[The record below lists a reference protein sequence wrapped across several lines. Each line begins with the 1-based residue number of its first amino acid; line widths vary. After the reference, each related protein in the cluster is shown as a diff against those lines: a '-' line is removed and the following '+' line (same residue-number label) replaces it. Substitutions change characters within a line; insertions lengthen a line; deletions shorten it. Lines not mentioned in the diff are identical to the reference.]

1 METENAVELV
11 YERGGAYGLPA
22 ATGAVS
28 SSRPS
33 PASSCGRPAA
43 APESSVRTSRRERS
57 IVSGDGS
64 LSPPRPEGCLSSA
77 YSQSGGTDRQPSPPT
92 RIVPSALAAHGSHRL
107 AACRGRFLRRRPQPP
122 VRQCQCRKTQPRL
135 HPRQSGR
142 LRERR
147 NRSGARATIP
157 LVANGRINIG
167 SSFTGAQ
174 PRRFITR
181 RVTARSR
188 QASSSRSASRRQ
200 CDVRDHAT
208 RAEPSV
214 TRYRDQRQ
222 IRVPQGQNTSAM
234 RGCARRKDRRTSCGM
249 NATLLATTVARL

>member
-1 METENAVELV
+1 MNRPSSPLTMLLSRRDVLTLLS
-11 YERGGAYGLPA
+11 GAAAGLPHELA
-22 ATGAVS
+22 AQPQPTA
-28 SSRPS
+28 
-33 PASSCGRPAA
+33 AGRLPVVGLLAIG
-43 APESSVRTSRRERS
+43 R
-57 IVSGDGS
+57 
-64 LSPPRPEGCLSSA
+64 
-77 YSQSGGTDRQPSPPT
+77 TDRQPSPPT
-92 RIVPSALAAHGSHRL
+92 RIVPSALAAATGHTVWQLVAGDFCGGGRSLLFGSVNVGKHNPVFI
-107 AACRGRFLRRRPQPP
+107 RGKADAFANVEIEASAL
-122 VRQCQCRKTQPRL
+122 
-135 HPRQSGR
+135 
-142 LRERR
+142 
-147 NRSGARATIP
+147 ATIP

-222 IRVPQGQNTSAM
+222 IRVPQGCPLTRAL
-234 RGCARRKDRRTSCGM
+234 RRAC
-249 NATLLATTVARL
+249 